1 MAQVNRTCAVA
12 DKTNQARGQ
21 KEQKKALQRAPTV
34 RRSAARPDTGKKVS
48 SQRRKPCFPA
58 HAFLPCYIAIGLGSP
73 RQSGNL
79 FPTGSSVLQEEKG
92 AESKIPQKRTAALRQ
107 LPHTDFSC
115 VRFPKSRR
123 ILRKHHFCLRRNYR
137 SAAEKAAAGTFRA
150 GQRSRWAQ
158 HGLHVRQPSLGAA

>member
-1 MAQVNRTCAVA
+1 MLSRPFF
-12 DKTNQARGQ
+12 
-21 KEQKKALQRAPTV
+21 PT
-34 RRSAARPDTGKKVS
+34 
-48 SQRRKPCFPA
+48 

-115 VRFPKSRR
+115 VCFPKSRR
-123 ILRKHHFCLRRNYR
+123 ILRKHHSCLRRNYR

-150 GQRSRWAQ
+150 GQQ
-158 HGLHVRQPSLGAA
+158 QPLGAAWLSRKAAAVGRSVTFTQGSRRWAP